1 VRKILVTVFGCWLG
15 GVLLAAG
22 ADTFQLTDGTALTGD
37 VLKYDDGGVLIRTA
51 EDVYTNVIWMK
62 FSQGAL
68 KQLAQ
73 NPKIRPYAK
82 PFIIPLPSERPPKKE
97 IKVQEVSRLQV
108 PAKAPLFAA
117 LLSSSVGLVI
127 ALLIYAANLFAA
139 MEIAVF
145 RSRPVG
151 VVMGV
156 AAVLPVLGPII
167 FLSMPTRGE
176 PVAEPAPAAPA
187 EPMAV
192 PGVTPMPKLIQPPG
206 GIHIAASSWQQ
217 GSGAAEKPA
226 PQIFKR
232 GQFTFNR
239 RFFETKFPGF
249 FTLVRRETEKDMVLL
264 VKTPRGQYEVQRIT
278 RMAANDMHFEVMQ
291 GAARQEMMVP
301 FGEIQEIQLKH
312 KDT

>member
-1 VRKILVTVFGCWLG
+1 MRKILATVLGCWLG
-15 GVLLAAG
+15 GLLLAAG
-22 ADTFQLTDGTALTGD
+22 ADTFRLTDGTSLSGD
-37 VLKYDDGGVLIRTA
+37 VLKYDDIGVLMRTA
-51 EDVYTNVIWMK
+51 EDVYTNVIWTR
-62 FSQGAL
+62 FSQEAL
-68 KQLAQ
+68 RQLAQ
-73 NPKIRPYAK
+73 NPKIRPYAR
-82 PFIIPLPSERPPKKE
+82 PFILPLPSERPPKKE
-97 IKVQEVSRLQV
+97 IKVQEVSRLET
-108 PAKAPLFAA
+108 PAKAPLLTA
-117 LLSSSVGLVI
+117 LLTSSVGLVM
-127 ALLIYAANLFAA
+127 ALLIYAANLVAA

-156 AAVLPVLGPII
+156 AAVLPILGPII
-167 FLSMPTRGE
+167 FLSMPTRAE
-176 PVAEPAPAAPA
+176 PAAEPAPAAPA

-192 PGVTPMPKLIQPPG
+192 PGATPMPRLVQPPG
-206 GIHIAASSWQQ
+206 GIHIASSSWQQ
-217 GSGAAEKPA
+217 GAGTAEKA
-226 PQIFKR
+226 AAQIFQR

-249 FTLVRRETEKDMVLL
+249 FTLVRREAEKDLVLL
-264 VKTPRGQYEVQRIT
+264 LKTPRGQYEVQRIT